1 MFISSK
7 ILVQMLIIGFT
18 IWAGIFVVKS
28 SIVERVFGLAQQG
41 CLAVVVV
48 MQGFFEKVRCMFELE
63 PGQVSGRDGNT
74 GNETGRADDH
84 TGGKSGLDHRTGKCL
99 VSGAA
104 ALYGL
109 NKCRS
114 AGCSRCHESQGHRVN

>member
-1 MFISSK
+1 MKDESVFETFISSK

-48 MQGFFEKVRCMFELE
+48 MQSFF
-63 PGQVSGRDGNT
+63 
-74 GNETGRADDH
+74 
-84 TGGKSGLDHRTGKCL
+84 
-99 VSGAA
+99 
-104 ALYGL
+104 
-109 NKCRS
+109 
-114 AGCSRCHESQGHRVN
+114 

>member
-1 MFISSK
+1 M
-7 ILVQMLIIGFT
+7 VIIGFT
-18 IWAGIFVVKS
+18 IRTGIFVVKS
-28 SIVERVFGLAQQG
+28 SIVKRAFGLAQQS